1 MESKKLEELKGYF
14 GYLQEQS
21 EQEFCKQVE
30 LELML
35 SNDILRFWNQLRD

>member
-14 GYLQEQS
+14 GYLQGQS
-21 EQEFCKQVE
+21 AHEFSKQVE